1 MEILKVGRRG
11 QITLP
16 VLIRKTILKGKYVG
30 LEVSSDGKVM
40 LIPVKIEKGKLD
52 YTKEELEKI
61 KKLAKAGKAKS
72 YKTSQEAKKHIKSL

>member
-40 LIPVKIEKGKLD
+40 LIPVKIKKERLD

-61 KKLAKAGKAKS
+61 KKLAKAGKGKT
-72 YKTSQEAKKHIKSL
+72 YKTHQEAKKHIKSL

>member
-61 KKLAKAGKAKS
+61 KKLAKAGKGKT